1 MTTKNETKN
10 EESQAE
16 IVNAIPEQPQV
27 IPLDIDDI
35 RTGLAF
41 AHETAKA
48 QARLQAA
55 FDSESTFLGRM
66 REKYRIDTS
75 QYALTDWITGFVK
88 VKSE

>member
-10 EESQAE
+10 EEPQAE
-16 IVNAIPEQPQV
+16 IVNAPEQPQV
-27 IPLDIDDI
+27 IPLGIEDI

-41 AHETAKA
+41 AHETARA

-88 VKSE
+88 VKNE